1 METGTLKDL
10 QVQPGDVVRVQ
21 HGYGGGE
28 NYAIKHAGRDFIVNR
43 SGGADTADGQ
53 FNFLSCCE
61 HIFRIVSRAKPAGPV
76 RTVTRKEIVPGTY
89 GKVKVD
95 LYDDGSP
102 LLRLDFP
109 KSIAEIRAAIATL
122 TEIADALEG
131 GL

>member
-1 METGTLKDL
+1 METGTLEEIGAKLGDTVKLVSCFEMYRDDIGCDYIVGQTSVFPKGEVDGCGESFDL
-10 QVQPGDVVRVQ
+10 SNP
-21 HGYGGGE
+21 HGW
-28 NYAIKHAGRDFIVNR
+28 R
-43 SGGADTADGQ
+43 
-53 FNFLSCCE
+53 L
-61 HIFRIVSRAKPAGPV
+61 VSRAKPTGPV